1 MTRVKSAE
9 DIALVIVSFFVVTIA
24 YLILSHESKVLGG
37 WKAMIYDDP
46 LQFFV
51 VLIIVFLIVIKTI
64 ISLLVNC
71 YII

>member
-9 DIALVIVSFFVVTIA
+9 DIALVIVSVFVVTIA
-24 YLILSHESKVLGG
+24 YIILSHKSKVLGS
-37 WKAMIYDDP
+37 WKALIYDDP

-51 VLIIVFLIVIKTI
+51 VLIIVFLIVIKTV
-64 ISLLVNC
+64 ISLLVNY